1 MHFALSIG
9 NALDFFFFFKSKYS
23 SLSLKKRKEK
33 ENGGNYLKPQNALT
47 LGKEKARGKTAPRM
61 IEVGPQQEVSNV
73 KVKQAHVVEDL
84 GQIG

>member
-9 NALDFFFFFKSKYS
+9 NALDFFFFFNLNILLYHQ
-23 SLSLKKRKEK
+23 KKK

-47 LGKEKARGKTAPRM
+47 LGKEKAKGKTAPRM
-61 IEVGPQQEVSNV
+61 IGVGPQQEVSNI